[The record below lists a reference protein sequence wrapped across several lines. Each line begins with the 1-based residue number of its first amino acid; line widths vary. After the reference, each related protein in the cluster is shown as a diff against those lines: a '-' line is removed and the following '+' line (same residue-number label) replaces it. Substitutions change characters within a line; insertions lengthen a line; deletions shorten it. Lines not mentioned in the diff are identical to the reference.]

1 MLMQVVGIILC
12 QCLWPHHLYIILQ
25 PILNIYEHTKNLLFI
40 PFLNLHN
47 IKGKKVKYNF
57 KMKSVKLTVFLS
69 TRHFVI

>member
-1 MLMQVVGIILC
+1 MSMPMTPPPLYYTSTYFEY
-12 QCLWPHHLYIILQ
+12 LWTYQ
-25 PILNIYEHTKNLLFI
+25 NLLFI

-69 TRHFVI
+69 TDHFVI